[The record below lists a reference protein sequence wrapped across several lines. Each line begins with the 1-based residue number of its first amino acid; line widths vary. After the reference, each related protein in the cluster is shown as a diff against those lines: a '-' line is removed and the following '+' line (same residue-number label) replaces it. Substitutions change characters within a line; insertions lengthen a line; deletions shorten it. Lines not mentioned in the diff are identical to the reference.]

1 MLLLSASIAGLSQ
14 IGGIF
19 NSSNLAAWAQA
30 VPLIPIQT
38 GNTTLDQ
45 GMPIFYDCIEKAVDE
60 SHSEQEPSYFHNEPT
75 KAEVNGCY
83 YDVFVA
89 NGDKLESANQI
100 DASNNIDEKPVIK
113 EEDQNSNKNNIELE
127 GLVEKSEQGPESFM
141 VTPW

>member
-60 SHSEQEPSYFHNEPT
+60 SYSEQEPSYFHNEPT

-127 GLVEKSEQGPESFM
+127 DPVEKSEQGPESFM